1 MLGNIY
7 CFYCDQLVVLWIQPI
22 LYLLYTILVVN
33 WIHLVEMTFYQ
44 VLSQIFMS
52 LLVTANFALIAAGI
66 IYVKDLQNTLD
77 STNQENVKLL
87 DAMHEGVLILN
98 KNNKTVL
105 FCN

>member
-1 MLGNIY
+1 
-7 CFYCDQLVVLWIQPI
+7 
-22 LYLLYTILVVN
+22 
-33 WIHLVEMTFYQ
+33 MTFYK

-98 KNNKTVL
+98 KND
-105 FCN
+105 